1 MIRRTLTCCL
11 TLLALTVPELA
22 AQSSQFG
29 IRGLGLPG
37 RSASARTLGSA
48 SSMGLFDGESS
59 LNPAALWSLPLAT
72 TVLTTSQSWR
82 TSTNPA
88 GSGSARDNRFPQFLF
103 GGPIPNSPIAL
114 SLSYSTYADRDFT
127 LATIGTASPRGVP
140 IGIIDTLSSTGGIN
154 DLRVAGAWGISSRLQ
169 VGLSGHVLTGV
180 NRLTSRRVWEDTT
193 FLSTRQSS
201 ELDYLGYGI
210 SAGVVFRPRVG
221 LELAGMIRQDNDLT
235 VRQDSAE
242 TGTVDLPLTIAG
254 GARMAVGPRLVFATQ
269 ITRRNWSVANQ
280 GIVDQGG
287 VAAKN
292 TIEYSGGVEISRN
305 LRNRDQ
311 LPLRLGVR
319 YAQLPFLVG
328 EGGQP
333 SEVGFSAGTGL
344 RFARNQA
351 GFDIAVERMR
361 RTQGSAFRETAWV
374 LSIGVSMQTGGRTGL
389 Q

>member
-1 MIRRTLTCCL
+1 MMQRTLWYCVA
-11 TLLALTVPELA
+11 LLVVGVPELA

-37 RSASARTLGSA
+37 RSSSARTLASGGSL
-48 SSMGLFDGESS
+48 GLFDGESS

-72 TVLTTSQSWR
+72 TVLTTAQGWR

-88 GSGSARDNRFPQFLF
+88 GTGSARDNRFPQFLI
-103 GGPIPNSPIAL
+103 GGPIPSSRLAL
-114 SLSYSTYADRDFT
+114 ALSYSTYADRDFT
-127 LATIGTASPRGVP
+127 LASIGTASPRGVP
-140 IGIIDTLSSTGGIN
+140 VGFTDTLSSTGGIN
-154 DLRVAGAWGISSRLQ
+154 DLRVAAAWKVHSRLQ
-169 VGLSGHVLTGV
+169 LGFAVHALTGI
-180 NRLTSRRVWEDTT
+180 NRLSSRRVWEDTT

-210 SAGVVFRPRVG
+210 SAGVIYRPRVG
-221 LELAGMIRQDNDLT
+221 LEIAGVIRQDNDLE
-235 VRQDSAE
+235 VRQDSVE
-242 TGTVDLPLTIAG
+242 TGSVDLPITISAAG
-254 GARMAVGPRLVFATQ
+254 RLAVSSRLAVAAQ
-269 ITRRNWSVANQ
+269 ITRRDWSVADA

-292 TIEYSGGVEISRN
+292 TLEYSAGLEFSRDPS
-305 LRNRDQ
+305 RRGHQ
-311 LPLRLGVR
+311 PIRLGVR

-333 SEVGFSAGTGL
+333 REIGFSAGTGI

-351 GFDIAVERMR
+351 GLDVAVERMR
-361 RTQGSAFRETAWV
+361 RTQGSAFTETAWV

-389 Q
+389 R

>member
-1 MIRRTLTCCL
+1 MKRRTLTCCL
-11 TLLALTVPELA
+11 TLLALIVPELA

-72 TVLTTSQSWR
+72 TVLTTSQAWR

-88 GSGSARDNRFPQFLF
+88 GSASARDNRFPQFLF
-103 GGPIPNSPIAL
+103 GGPIPNSRLAL

-127 LATIGTASPRGVP
+127 LATVGTASPRGVP
-140 IGIIDTLSSTGGIN
+140 IGVIDTLSSTGGIN
-154 DLRVAGAWGISSRLQ
+154 DLRVAAAWRVHSRLQ
-169 VGLSGHVLTGV
+169 VGLAVHALTGV

-193 FLSTRQSS
+193 FLSPRQSS
-201 ELDYLGYGI
+201 ELDYLGYGL
-210 SAGVVFRPRVG
+210 SAGVIYRPRAG
-221 LELAGMIRQDNDLT
+221 LELAGTIRQDNDLT

-242 TGTVDLPLTIAG
+242 TGTVDLPITIAAAG
-254 GARMAVGPRLVFATQ
+254 KMAVGSRLVVASQ

-292 TIEYSGGVEISRN
+292 TIEYSGGVEIIRN

-328 EGGQP
+328 DGGQP
-333 SEVGFSAGTGL
+333 SEIGFSAGTGL

-374 LSIGVSMQTGGRTGL
+374 LSVGVSMQTGGRTGL

>member
-1 MIRRTLTCCL
+1 MRRTLTCCL
-11 TLLALTVPELA
+11 SLLALIVPELA

-72 TVLTTSQSWR
+72 TVLTTSQGWR

-169 VGLSGHVLTGV
+169 VGLSGHILTGV

-242 TGTVDLPLTIAG
+242 TGTVDLPLTI
-254 GARMAVGPRLVFATQ
+254 VGPRLVFATQ

-292 TIEYSGGVEISRN
+292 TIEYSGGVEIFRN

-328 EGGQP
+328 VGGQP
-333 SEVGFSAGTGL
+333 SEIGFSAGTGL

-374 LSIGVSMQTGGRTGL
+374 LSVGVSMQTGGRTGL